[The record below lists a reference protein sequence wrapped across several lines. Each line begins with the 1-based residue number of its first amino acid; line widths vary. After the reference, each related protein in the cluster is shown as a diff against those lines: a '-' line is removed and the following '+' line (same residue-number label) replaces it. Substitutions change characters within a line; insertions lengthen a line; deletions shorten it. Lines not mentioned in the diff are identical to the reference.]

1 MSRERWRAPAAGAR
15 AAAAT
20 TTIRSK
26 SFILKAVSVD
36 ALVKGNIGEPSMTN
50 DYKLSN
56 LRQDLWPVLKRMP
69 SYAKLIRLLAS
80 DPRLSGKQKTK
91 LAAGLGYMVS
101 PIDLVP
107 GFIPVLGQLDDVLAV
122 LLLLRNVL
130 RSSPREIVEPYLIQT
145 ELTRELIDEDISTSA
160 RVLRAV
166 SITLV
171 KKTGRGL
178 AKAGRY
184 LRRKIKG
191 SRAR

>member
-1 MSRERWRAPAAGAR
+1 M
-15 AAAAT
+15 
-20 TTIRSK
+20 
-26 SFILKAVSVD
+26 
-36 ALVKGNIGEPSMTN
+36 GEPVMDN
-50 DYKLSN
+50 DYTLGN

-69 SYAKLIRLLAS
+69 AYARLIKLLAS

-145 ELTRELIDEDISTSA
+145 ELTRELIDDDISTSA
-160 RVLRAV
+160 RVLRAA
-166 SITLV
+166 SITIA
-171 KKTGRGL
+171 KKIGRGL
-178 AKAGRY
+178 MRFGRFIAKKLKA
-184 LRRKIKG
+184 
-191 SRAR
+191 